1 LKESLKKLFSS
12 QTFQKSLSSS
22 SIKGRSI
29 EKKERKRSIEDRRER
44 KKSSKC
50 LSLLKCGNL
59 AISFEKGEFNILR
72 GRKAPSAPRL
82 EEGVLALELQTV
94 GDQEI

>member
-1 LKESLKKLFSS
+1 
-12 QTFQKSLSSS
+12 
-22 SIKGRSI
+22 
-29 EKKERKRSIEDRRER
+29 
-44 KKSSKC
+44 
-50 LSLLKCGNL
+50 LKCGNL